1 MVSLLRLVLPA
12 QKCLVIMTM
21 QATRPI
27 VEKNND
33 ESYIIQ
39 LLINVYALVH
49 CSGLPWFF
57 AIETCVSVEFFE
69 HYDRLNRSIRGLERI
84 RTDRH
89 PMKYQ

>member
-1 MVSLLRLVLPA
+1 
-12 QKCLVIMTM
+12 MTM

-49 CSGLPWFF
+49 CSGLPC
-57 AIETCVSVEFFE
+57 ILHETCVSVEFFE